1 MTQHPL
7 TQNPWSTDTDPELGV
22 VALAHLHHT
31 DRTRHAIDAIARLV
45 GNSAFEPDA
54 TGTQPMDPWTITALM
69 GGVQS
74 LCDYFGTLTDA
85 MLEQARS
92 KDEDGPEG
100 LKRSLYD
107 VPASI
112 Q

>member
-1 MTQHPL
+1 MQSHPL
-7 TQNPWSTDTDPELGV
+7 TQNPWAIDTDPELGV
-22 VALAHLHHT
+22 VPLAHLQHI

-45 GNSAFEPDA
+45 GNSACEPDA
-54 TGTQPMDPWTITALM
+54 TGAQPLGAWTITALM

-74 LCDYFGTLTDA
+74 LCDHIGTLTDS

-92 KDEDGPEG
+92 EGADGSTAPA
-100 LKRSLYD
+100 LYD
-107 VPASI
+107 LPASI

>member
-1 MTQHPL
+1 MPHHPL
-7 TQNPWSTDTDPELGV
+7 TQNPWSIDTDPELGLV
-22 VALAHLHHT
+22 PLAHLHHI

-54 TGTQPMDPWTITALM
+54 TGNKPLDAWTIAALM

-74 LCDYFGTLTDA
+74 MCDYVGTLTDA

-92 KDEDGPEG
+92 TGTDAGID
-100 LKRSLYD
+100 RSLHHA
-107 VPASI
+107 ASPI
-112 Q
+112 PS

>member
-1 MTQHPL
+1 MPHHPL
-7 TQNPWSTDTDPELGV
+7 TQNPWSNDTDPELALV
-22 VALAHLHHT
+22 RLAHLHHI

-54 TGTQPMDPWTITALM
+54 TGSKPLDPWTIAALM

-74 LCDYFGTLTDA
+74 MCDYVGTLTDA

-92 KDEDGPEG
+92 TSTGTEMD
-100 LKRSLYD
+100 RSLHHA
-107 VPASI
+107 ASPI
-112 Q
+112 PS